1 VLLEKRAAFRN
12 GTVLSAMLA
21 SAMKSRVRLGGLV
34 GLAVLL
40 TGGVV
45 FAAEQASLAAADEV
59 LQQMSAILKL
69 PVIHPLKKSVR
80 SREEIRQYLMREQ
93 QQENESKRYADA
105 RALEAFGLLP
115 HGFDLDGFLLRLLT
129 EQVAGLYDPRA
140 QEFYI
145 ADWIPAEQQRTV
157 MAHELT
163 HALQDQHFHLRQ
175 WMHAA
180 RPNDDAEAARQAVVE
195 GSAVAAM
202 LDYELR
208 GLGRS
213 VTDLPDLEPLIS
225 SVTGEAVR
233 SPELSAAPPYLRAAL
248 LFPYLQ
254 GAVFT
259 QAVLKARGGWAGFV
273 AVFARPPVS
282 TREIL
287 HPELYLQGG
296 GVVEPVRLPAARRW
310 RPRGWEL
317 LDENVVGEFNLRQ
330 ILAQAGD
337 SRRAEDLAAG
347 WRGDRYA
354 ILENKR
360 KEHPLLVWRLR
371 LAGDGVGQQF
381 FDLYASILKN
391 RYRTWREQAS
401 APGFLEMASGDL
413 EVVLWCRQSECLTY
427 QEGPVGGFEKLIG
440 ALHWPV
446 PQAETV
452 RFSSMQK
459 VERKAVCGGGGPYPV
474 FPNRK

>member
-1 VLLEKRAAFRN
+1 MLWEKRAFRN
-12 GTVLSAMLA
+12 GTLPSAMLA
-21 SAMKSRVRLGGLV
+21 SVMRSRVRLIVLA
-34 GLAVLL
+34 GLAVIVA
-40 TGGVV
+40 GGL
-45 FAAEQASLAAADEV
+45 AAAAQQASLAAADEV

-69 PVIHPLKKSVR
+69 PVVHPLKKSLR

-93 QQENESKRYADA
+93 QQENGAKRYADA

-145 ADWIPAEQQRTV
+145 ADWIPAGQQRTV

-163 HALQDQHFHLRQ
+163 HALQDQHFHLRP
-175 WMHAA
+175 WMRAA

-213 VTDLPDLEPLIS
+213 VKDLPDLEPLIS
-225 SVTGEAVR
+225 SVTGDATR

-259 QAVLKARGGWAGFV
+259 QAVLKARGGWEGFA
-273 AVFARPPVS
+273 AVFARPPAS

-287 HPELYLQGG
+287 HPELYLQGTG
-296 GVVEPVRLPAARRW
+296 AVKPVRLPAARRW
-310 RPRGWEL
+310 QPSGWKL

-330 ILAQAGD
+330 ILAAGGD
-337 SRRAEDLAAG
+337 ERTAADVAAG

-354 ILENKR
+354 VLERKR
-360 KEHPLLVWRLR
+360 EEHPMLIWRLR
-371 LAGDGVGQQF
+371 LADDAAERRF
-381 FDLYASILKN
+381 FDAYAHILQN
-391 RYRTWREQAS
+391 RYRTWRQA
-401 APGFLEMASGDL
+401 AAGTEFLELTSGDL
-413 EVVLWCRQSECLTY
+413 EVVLWCQQNECLSY
-427 QEGPVGGFEKLIG
+427 QEGPSGAFRRLIR
-440 ALHWPV
+440 ALHWSV
-446 PQAETV
+446 PRGEGAFA
-452 RFSSMQK
+452 RAGR
-459 VERKAVCGGGGPYPV
+459 VEE
-474 FPNRK
+474 N